1 MFDTQGRALECLK
14 SIWMND
20 PTGPLA
26 DDSLMLTATYYQRHD
41 NYVEA
46 DRYFEILREEYPDS
60 PHLEEAFLL
69 GAHVK
74 QMSYQGPYYEGR
86 ELTGARKLKEQSL
99 QLFPA
104 SHSRQQL
111 RKDLDQLYLL
121 EAQRAW
127 SKVEYYQKKRRP
139 RAVAIACIQVVSEYP
154 DTSFAKDARA
164 ILRTIDRKEMQ
175 GLPEVSEFLES
186 MPPTEPPRPQAADEG
201 SPVKSVSNSR
211 SLDEG

>member
-1 MFDTQGRALECLK
+1 
-14 SIWMND
+14 
-20 PTGPLA
+20 
-26 DDSLMLTATYYQRHD
+26 
-41 NYVEA
+41 
-46 DRYFEILREEYPDS
+46 
-60 PHLEEAFLL
+60 
-69 GAHVK
+69 
-74 QMSYQGPYYEGR
+74 
-86 ELTGARKLKEQSL
+86 
-99 QLFPA
+99 
-104 SHSRQQL
+104 
-111 RKDLDQLYLL
+111 L